1 MAEPA
6 IPQKLSALFP
16 ENILKTHNVKLS
28 PANLISPGY
37 DISWSLPK
45 NLQLINLLNKGHI
58 STIPGTGAY
67 LQLMALWL
75 YFKTL
80 CISNASIEFLPFISP
95 FGLTITPALSVE
107 GKLCS

>member
-6 IPQKLSALFP
+6 IPQKLLALFP
-16 ENILKTHNVKLS
+16 ENILCLVKLS

-37 DISWSLPK
+37 DISWSLPTT
-45 NLQLINLLNKGHI
+45 LQLINLFDKGHT
-58 STIPGTGAY
+58 STIPGTGHICS
-67 LQLMALWL
+67 LWL